1 MARRSGSVTT
11 VEVPFEDWGFDFFR
25 RGFFDTGI
33 CLVPIMLRRPAD
45 HRGSVPHVNRQTR
58 LSTVQADFVEGERKS
73 CVLTSRKK
81 QEKNGPSVHPPI
93 RSSASSAEEMA

>member
-1 MARRSGSVTT
+1 MTPSMARRSGSVTT
-11 VEVPFEDWGFDFFR
+11 VELPFEDWKFDFFR

-58 LSTVQADFVEGERKS
+58 LSTVRSLHTCSFPKS
-73 CVLTSRKK
+73 SFHEDIIL
-81 QEKNGPSVHPPI
+81 
-93 RSSASSAEEMA
+93 